1 LPPPRLPLP
10 CGDASH
16 GPAYGDTPRIRPS
29 PGIPGPGR
37 GGGTRILKPE
47 TGEGAFAPS
56 PSAPPPE
63 AIPPTVQCMGKSLKR
78 EPVCGFPLPD
88 TALLVCPSPV
98 EIPPTVQCMGKSL
111 KNELARGFPLPDTAL
126 LGYRHDCPRPSGR
139 GRRPE
144 AGRGG
149 GCQYIETRDRGGG
162 FCPLPVCPSPR
173 GDTSHGPA
181 YGEEP
186 EEGASAGV
194 YSPGYGFPRVSPAR
208 AGAEVLAY

>member
-1 LPPPRLPLP
+1 MPPPRLPLP

-126 LGYRHDCPRPSGR
+126 LGYRHDCPRPKAGWGGRCRHIERR
-139 GRRPE
+139 GRPRKTRLLPSLRVIFGVASHTSKPLE
-144 AGRGG
+144 IRCRDARG
-149 GCQYIETRDRGGG
+149 
-162 FCPLPVCPSPR
+162 L
-173 GDTSHGPA
+173 
-181 YGEEP
+181 
-186 EEGASAGV
+186 
-194 YSPGYGFPRVSPAR
+194 
-208 AGAEVLAY
+208 